1 MWIALTG
8 VIPGPITGSVH
19 AKDASARRARA
30 PSIASLS
37 SVRWIALMGVLRTT
51 RGLSVNAPPKV
62 VVNVAVT
69 VRKAVIG
76 TLQTADRPAQAPL
89 HPAKTAPA
97 PAVVVR
103 VTVVPGW

>member
-51 RGLSVNAPPKV
+51 RGLSVKAPPKL
-62 VVNVAVT
+62 VNVAVT

-76 TLQTADRPAQAPL
+76 TLQTADTPAQAPP